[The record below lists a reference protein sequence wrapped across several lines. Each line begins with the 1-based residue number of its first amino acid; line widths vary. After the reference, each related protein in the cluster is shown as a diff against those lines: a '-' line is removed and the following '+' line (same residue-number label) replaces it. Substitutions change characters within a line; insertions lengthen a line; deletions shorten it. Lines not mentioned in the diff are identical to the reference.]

1 MNIKHGLFFSVL
13 VAAVSLA
20 LARGLAADLTVSAKP
35 ERVGVYDSR
44 VLAYAHFWSEAE
56 QREQNKMFAAAKE
69 AKSKG
74 DTNRLGELKAQMKQ
88 RQEKNH
94 LQVFST
100 APVDDVLA
108 TIKDR
113 VELVQKEAG
122 VSRLL
127 SKWDEA
133 GLKSYRSAER
143 VDVTEQL
150 LGAFK
155 LDAKQLK
162 VVSEIRKNEPL
173 PLAKAKEMLRE
184 GKL

>member
-1 MNIKHGLFFSVL
+1 MNTKQTLSLIVPIAFSCIAPPYT
-13 VAAVSLA
+13 VATDAT
-20 LARGLAADLTVSAKP
+20 LTAKS
-35 ERVGVYDSR
+35 ERIGVYDSR

-56 QREQNKMFAAAKE
+56 QSDQNKIVAAAKE
-69 AKSKG
+69 AKAKG
-74 DTNRLGELKAQMKQ
+74 DTNRLSELKAVMKK

-113 VELVQKEAG
+113 VELVQKQAG
-122 VSRLL
+122 VSRLI

-133 GLKSYRSAER
+133 GLKPFKSAEK
-143 VDVTEQL
+143 VDVTAPL
-150 LGAFK
+150 LGAFR
-155 LDAKQLK
+155 LDEKQLK
-162 VVSEIRKNEPL
+162 VVSDIEKHDPL
-173 PLAKAKEMLRE
+173 PLAKAKQMLRE